1 MSGAEGETTIV
12 FRGQP
17 SSGGLGDENPPAFPH
32 LDGALLQLRR
42 DPGAVARL
50 GDAIEGELQW
60 RSAVSRGASDGAP
73 QR

>member
-1 MSGAEGETTIV
+1 MSGSEGETNIV

-17 SSGGLGDENPPAFPH
+17 STGGLGDGNLPAFPY
-32 LDGALLQLRR
+32 LDGALLQLRA

-50 GDAIEGELQW
+50 GVAIEGELQ
-60 RSAVSRGASDGAP
+60 RRRASFGGASDGTP

>member
-1 MSGAEGETTIV
+1 M

-17 SSGGLGDENPPAFPH
+17 SSGGLGDGNPPAFLH
-32 LDGALLQLRR
+32 LDGALLQLRT

-50 GDAIEGELQW
+50 GNAIEGELH
-60 RSAVSRGASDGAP
+60 RRRAVFGGAPVGAP